1 MEYIIIIIV
10 AIIIFLLIKYFNKRK
25 LTFTVLAISF
35 LLSIFPCSMGVID
48 IGDGPGDGFILLIIY
63 MFVILPWLTMLM
75 MTIISNSHTFY
86 VLSFGFFINM
96 AIVFGIICLD
106 NTRLK
111 SSTTAPLLFIINT
124 AFFILCAYIIEK
136 AQTTP
141 MKIAAVALTLAS
153 FIVPYGF
160 IGLYF
165 KCI

>member
-1 MEYIIIIIV
+1 MEYIIILIV
-10 AIIIFLLIKYFNKRK
+10 AIVIFLFIKNFTKRK

-35 LLSIFPCSMGVID
+35 LLSIIPCSMVI
-48 IGDGPGDGFILLIIY
+48 DGPGDGFIIIGIY
-63 MFVILPWLTMLM
+63 FYVIIPWLTMLM
-75 MTIISNSHTFY
+75 MPIITNSHTFY
-86 VLSFGFFINM
+86 VLSLGFFINM
-96 AIVFGIICLD
+96 AIVFGIICLE
-106 NTRLK
+106 TRLK
-111 SSTTAPLLFIINT
+111 SPTTAPLIFIANT

-160 IGLYF
+160 IGLYI

>member
-1 MEYIIIIIV
+1 MEYIIILII
-10 AIIIFLLIKYFNKRK
+10 AIIIFLFIKYSTKRK

-35 LLSIFPCSMGVID
+35 LLSIFPCSFVVEFG
-48 IGDGPGDGFILLIIY
+48 GSPGDGFLILVIY
-63 MFVILPWLTMLM
+63 MFVILSGLTMLM
-75 MTIISNSHTFY
+75 MQIISNSHSFY
-86 VLSFGFFINM
+86 VLSFGFIIIM
-96 AIVFGIICLD
+96 AIVFGFICLE
-106 NTRLK
+106 TRLK
-111 SSTTAPLLFIINT
+111 SPTTAPLIFIANT

-160 IGLYF
+160 IGLYI

>member
-35 LLSIFPCSMGVID
+35 LLSIFPCSMGVIEF
-48 IGDGPGDGFILLIIY
+48 GDGPGDGLILFIIY

-86 VLSFGFFINM
+86 VLSIGFFINM
-96 AIVFGIICLD
+96 AIVFGIICLE
-106 NTRLK
+106 TRLK

-160 IGLYF
+160 IGLYI

>member
-10 AIIIFLLIKYFNKRK
+10 AIIIYLFIKNFTKRK
-25 LTFTVLAISF
+25 LAFTVLAISF
-35 LLSIFPCSMGVID
+35 LLSIFPCLGVIEL
-48 IGDGPGDGFILLIIY
+48 GDGPGDGLIIVCIY

-86 VLSFGFFINM
+86 VLSIGFFVNM
-96 AIVFGIICLD
+96 AIVFGIICLE
-106 NTRLK
+106 TRLK
-111 SSTTAPLLFIINT
+111 SPTTAPLIFIANT

-160 IGLYF
+160 IGLYI

>member
-25 LTFTVLAISF
+25 LTFIVLAISF
-35 LLSIFPCSMGVID
+35 LLSILPCSMGVIE
-48 IGDGPGDGFILLIIY
+48 GDDPGDGFIIVGIY

-86 VLSFGFFINM
+86 VLSIGFFVNM
-96 AIVFGIICLD
+96 AIVFGIICLE
-106 NTRLK
+106 TRLK
-111 SSTTAPLLFIINT
+111 SPTTAPLIFIANT

-160 IGLYF
+160 IGLYI

>member
-35 LLSIFPCSMGVID
+35 LLSIFPCSMGVIE
-48 IGDGPGDGFILLIIY
+48 GDDPGDGFIIVGIY
-63 MFVILPWLTMLM
+63 MYVILPWLTMLM
-75 MTIISNSHTFY
+75 MTIISNFHTFY
-86 VLSFGFFINM
+86 VLSIGCFINM
-96 AIVFGIICLD
+96 AIVFGIICLE
-106 NTRLK
+106 TRLK
-111 SSTTAPLLFIINT
+111 SPTTAPLIFIANT

-160 IGLYF
+160 IGLYI

>member
-35 LLSIFPCSMGVID
+35 LLSIFPCSMGVIEL
-48 IGDGPGDGFILLIIY
+48 GDGPGDGFILLIIY
-63 MFVILPWLTMLM
+63 MSVILPWLTMLM

-86 VLSFGFFINM
+86 VLSIGFFINM

-106 NTRLK
+106 NTRLT
-111 SSTTAPLLFIINT
+111 SPTTAPLIFIANT

-153 FIVPYGF
+153 LIVPYGF

>member
-1 MEYIIIIIV
+1 MEYIIIIIF

-25 LTFTVLAISF
+25 LTFIVLAISF
-35 LLSIFPCSMGVID
+35 LLSILPCSMGVIE
-48 IGDGPGDGFILLIIY
+48 GDDPGDGFIIVGIY

-75 MTIISNSHTFY
+75 MTIISNFHTFY
-86 VLSFGFFINM
+86 VLSIGFFINM
-96 AIVFGIICLD
+96 VIVFGIICLE
-106 NTRLK
+106 TRLK
-111 SSTTAPLLFIINT
+111 SPTTAPLIFIANT

-153 FIVPYGF
+153 LIVPYGF

>member
-10 AIIIFLLIKYFNKRK
+10 AIIIFLFIKHFTKRK

-35 LLSIFPCSMGVID
+35 LLSIFPCFMGVIEL
-48 IGDGPGDGFILLIIY
+48 GDGPGDGLIIVCIY

-86 VLSFGFFINM
+86 VLSIGFFVNM
-96 AIVFGIICLD
+96 AIVFGIICLE
-106 NTRLK
+106 TRLK
-111 SSTTAPLLFIINT
+111 SPTTAPLIFIANT

-160 IGLYF
+160 IGLYI

>member
-10 AIIIFLLIKYFNKRK
+10 AIIIFLFIKNFTKRK
-25 LTFTVLAISF
+25 LTFTVLSISF
-35 LLSIFPCSMGVID
+35 LLSILPCFVVIE
-48 IGDGPGDGFILLIIY
+48 IGDGPGDGFIILIIY
-63 MFVILPWLTMLM
+63 MFVIIPWLTMLM
-75 MTIISNSHTFY
+75 MINTKNPNTFY
-86 VLSFGFFINM
+86 VLSCGFTIIM
-96 AIVFGIICLD
+96 AIVFGIFCLE
-106 NTRLK
+106 TRLK
-111 SSTTAPLLFIINT
+111 SPTTAPLIFIANT

>member
-1 MEYIIIIIV
+1 MEYIIILIV
-10 AIIIFLLIKYFNKRK
+10 AIVIFLFIKNFTKRK

-35 LLSIFPCSMGVID
+35 LLSIIPCSMVID
-48 IGDGPGDGFILLIIY
+48 IGDGPGDGFIILFIY
-63 MFVILPWLTMLM
+63 MFVIIPWLTMLM
-75 MTIISNSHTFY
+75 MPIITNSHTFY
-86 VLSFGFFINM
+86 VLSLGFFINM

-106 NTRLK
+106 TRLK
-111 SSTTAPLLFIINT
+111 SPTTAPLLFIINT

-160 IGLYF
+160 IGLYI

>member
-10 AIIIFLLIKYFNKRK
+10 AIIIFLFIKLFTKRK

-35 LLSIFPCSMGVID
+35 LLSFFPCLGVIEL
-48 IGDGPGDGFILLIIY
+48 GDGPGDGFILLIIY
-63 MFVILPWLTMLM
+63 MFVIIPWLTMLM

-86 VLSFGFFINM
+86 VLSIGFFVNM
-96 AIVFGIICLD
+96 AIVFGIICLE
-106 NTRLK
+106 TRLK
-111 SSTTAPLLFIINT
+111 SPTTAPLIFIANT

-153 FIVPYGF
+153 LIVPYGF
-160 IGLYF
+160 IGLYI

>member
-10 AIIIFLLIKYFNKRK
+10 AIIIYLFIKNFTKRK

-35 LLSIFPCSMGVID
+35 LLSIFPCLGVIEF
-48 IGDGPGDGFILLIIY
+48 GDGPGDGFIILIIY
-63 MFVILPWLTMLM
+63 MFVIIPWLTMLM
-75 MTIISNSHTFY
+75 MPIITNSHTFY

-96 AIVFGIICLD
+96 AIVFGIICLE
-106 NTRLK
+106 TRLK
-111 SSTTAPLLFIINT
+111 SPTTAPLLFIINT

-160 IGLYF
+160 IGLYI

>member
-1 MEYIIIIIV
+1 MEYIIILIV
-10 AIIIFLLIKYFNKRK
+10 AIVIFLFIKNFTKRK

-35 LLSIFPCSMGVID
+35 LLSIFPCSMGIID
-48 IGDGPGDGFILLIIY
+48 IGDGPGDGFIIIGIY
-63 MFVILPWLTMLM
+63 FYVIFPWLTMLM
-75 MTIISNSHTFY
+75 MINAMNFNTFY
-86 VLSFGFFINM
+86 VLSIGFFINM

-106 NTRLK
+106 TTRLK
-111 SSTTAPLLFIINT
+111 SPTTAPLLFIINT

-153 FIVPYGF
+153 LIVPYGF
-160 IGLYF
+160 VGLYF

>member
-111 SSTTAPLLFIINT
+111 SSTTAPFLFIINT

>member
-25 LTFTVLAISF
+25 LAFTVLAISF
-35 LLSIFPCSMGVID
+35 LLSIFPCSMGVIE
-48 IGDGPGDGFILLIIY
+48 GDDPGDGFIIVGIY
-63 MFVILPWLTMLM
+63 MYVILPWLTMLM

-86 VLSFGFFINM
+86 VLSIGFFVNM
-96 AIVFGIICLD
+96 AIVFGIICLE
-106 NTRLK
+106 TRLK
-111 SSTTAPLLFIINT
+111 SPTTAPLIFIANT

-153 FIVPYGF
+153 LIVPYGF

>member
-10 AIIIFLLIKYFNKRK
+10 AIIIYLFIKNFTKRK
-25 LTFTVLAISF
+25 LAFTVLAISF
-35 LLSIFPCSMGVID
+35 LLSIFPCFMGVID
-48 IGDGPGDGFILLIIY
+48 IGDGPGDGFIILIIY
-63 MFVILPWLTMLM
+63 MCVILPWLTMLM

-86 VLSFGFFINM
+86 VLSIGVFINM
-96 AIVFGIICLD
+96 AIVFGIVCLE
-106 NTRLK
+106 TRLI
-111 SSTTAPLLFIINT
+111 SPTTAPLIFIANT

-141 MKIAAVALTLAS
+141 MKITAVALTLAS

-160 IGLYF
+160 IGLYI

>member
-35 LLSIFPCSMGVID
+35 LLSIFPCSMGVIEL
-48 IGDGPGDGFILLIIY
+48 GDGPGDGLIIVGIY

-75 MTIISNSHTFY
+75 MTIISNFHTFY
-86 VLSFGFFINM
+86 VLSIGFFINM
-96 AIVFGIICLD
+96 AIVFGIICLE
-106 NTRLK
+106 TRLK
-111 SSTTAPLLFIINT
+111 SPTTAPLLFIINT

-153 FIVPYGF
+153 LIVPYGF
-160 IGLYF
+160 VGLYF

>member
-1 MEYIIIIIV
+1 MEYIIIIII
-10 AIIIFLLIKYFNKRK
+10 AIIIYLFIKNFTKRK
-25 LTFTVLAISF
+25 LAFTVLAISF
-35 LLSIFPCSMGVID
+35 LFSILPCSMGVID
-48 IGDGPGDGFILLIIY
+48 ISDGPGDGFIILIIY
-63 MFVILPWLTMLM
+63 MFVIIPWLTMLM
-75 MTIISNSHTFY
+75 RINAMNFNTFY

-96 AIVFGIICLD
+96 AIVFGIICLEA
-106 NTRLK
+106 RLK
-111 SSTTAPLLFIINT
+111 SSTTAPILFIINT

>member
-25 LTFTVLAISF
+25 LTFIVLAISF
-35 LLSIFPCSMGVID
+35 LLSIFPCSMGVIEF
-48 IGDGPGDGFILLIIY
+48 GDGPGDGLILFIIY

-86 VLSFGFFINM
+86 VLSIGFFINM
-96 AIVFGIICLD
+96 AIVFGIICLE
-106 NTRLK
+106 TRLK
-111 SSTTAPLLFIINT
+111 SSTTAPLIFIANT

-136 AQTTP
+136 AQTMP

-160 IGLYF
+160 IGLYI

>member
-1 MEYIIIIIV
+1 MEYIIILIV
-10 AIIIFLLIKYFNKRK
+10 AIVIFLFIKNFTKRK

-35 LLSIFPCSMGVID
+35 LLSIIPCSMVID
-48 IGDGPGDGFILLIIY
+48 IGDGPGDGFIIIGIY
-63 MFVILPWLTMLM
+63 FYVIFPWLTMLM
-75 MTIISNSHTFY
+75 MINAMNFNTFY
-86 VLSFGFFINM
+86 VLSLGFFINM
-96 AIVFGIICLD
+96 AIVFGIICLE
-106 NTRLK
+106 TRLK
-111 SSTTAPLLFIINT
+111 SPTTAPLIFIANT

-160 IGLYF
+160 IGLYI

>member
-35 LLSIFPCSMGVID
+35 LLSIFPCSMGVIEF
-48 IGDGPGDGFILLIIY
+48 GDGPGDGFILLIIY

-86 VLSFGFFINM
+86 VLSIGFFINM
-96 AIVFGIICLD
+96 VIVFGTFCLD

-111 SSTTAPLLFIINT
+111 SPTTAPLLFIINT

>member
-1 MEYIIIIIV
+1 MEYIIILII
-10 AIIIFLLIKYFNKRK
+10 AIIIFLFIKYSTKRK

-35 LLSIFPCSMGVID
+35 LLSIIPCSMVID
-48 IGDGPGDGFILLIIY
+48 IGDGPGDGFIIIGIY
-63 MFVILPWLTMLM
+63 FYVIIPWLTMLM
-75 MTIISNSHTFY
+75 MPIITNSHTFY

-96 AIVFGIICLD
+96 AIVFGIICLEA
-106 NTRLK
+106 RLK

>member
-1 MEYIIIIIV
+1 MEFIIIIIV

-35 LLSIFPCSMGVID
+35 LLSIIPCSMGVID

-63 MFVILPWLTMLM
+63 MFVIIPWLTMLM

-106 NTRLK
+106 TRLK